1 MTIKSA
7 DKIAVLTLAIALAVY
22 PLLRGG
28 MDLWSQTLV
37 QSALFGGLA
46 LWLAARAL
54 SGEMPDFLR
63 LPAVPLLACG
73 AWLLAWALS
82 PAPGYCREA
91 ALNWIAGIVV
101 LYASVISNTKTNEIV
116 FVWLRRAGWLLCS
129 FALYQIIRREEHITS
144 LFFNENMFAGWLAL
158 LIPALYFRGKWF
170 EVLVFTGMLSFTK
183 SRGALLGLYMAFL
196 LYLVFRGGVVKKS
209 AAVMLAFAGGLVV
222 LHMNTFSLAQR
233 YSWWQAAVE
242 LIKLRPLS
250 GFGPGTFGYAY
261 ATVHI
266 PGSARFSTTFAHSY
280 PLQLAAETGLLA
292 VALWLGWI
300 LYRTVKTRRP
310 EKWSITAMLFMSL
323 MDYIL
328 VTPPNFLLF
337 CWLLGMA
344 CEQPRTVRIG
354 QRGHRFLLAA
364 AIICA
369 GLAGIYAATLDH
381 KADIAVLRAE
391 AFFDSGDAIRATA
404 ALQKASGEHPQ
415 NPRAALLLAQADE
428 LQAATNRAF
437 LSKSAVDYERAL
449 RLDPFRPA
457 SYDSLAKIYEQLGN
471 APLAAGVYERKAQ
484 WIKWWNPPP
493 QKPR

>member
-1 MTIKSA
+1 MTCAKIA
-7 DKIAVLTLAIALAVY
+7 DKTAIITIAIALALY

-28 MDLWSQTLV
+28 LDLWSQALV

-54 SGEMPDFLR
+54 LGEMPDFLR

-91 ALNWIAGIVV
+91 ALNWIAGAAA
-101 LYASVISNTKTNEIV
+101 LYAAAMLDNHTRKSIFGWILLAS
-116 FVWLRRAGWLLCS
+116 WLMAL
-129 FALYQIIRREEHITS
+129 FAIYQQLRGQPAAA
-144 LFFNENMFAGWLAL
+144 LFFNQNMFAGWLAL
-158 LIPALYFRGKWF
+158 LIPALLARGKWF
-170 EVLVFTGMLSFTK
+170 QSALFFGVLLLTK
-183 SRGALLGLYMAFL
+183 SRGAAFALYL
-196 LYLVFRGGVVKKS
+196 TSIIYLVFRGGVVKKS

-261 ATVHI
+261 ATVHV

-280 PLQLAAETGLLA
+280 SLQLAAETGLLA
-292 VALWLGWI
+292 AALWLGWI
-300 LYRTVKTRRP
+300 LYRTVKTRRA

-337 CWLLGMA
+337 CWFLGMT
-344 CEQPRTVRIG
+344 CEQPRTVRIE
-354 QRGHRFLLAA
+354 QRGRRFLLTA
-364 AIICA
+364 AIICT

-381 KADIAVLRAE
+381 KADIAVLRAK
-391 AFFDSGDAIRATA
+391 AFFDSGDTIRATA
-404 ALQKASGEHPQ
+404 ALQKASGEYPQ

-457 SYDSLAKIYEQLGN
+457 SYDSLAKIYERLGN
-471 APLAAGVYERKAQ
+471 AALAAGVYERKAQ